1 MTFFL
6 CRVRFHC
13 QAIDS
18 LRFPPYKAANL
29 LRGALGTI
37 LPASV
42 FAPKAGRTGPSGL
55 EDQPRPF
62 VFRAAHL
69 DGTSISPGQP
79 FHFDLNVFD
88 QLLEVRGQL
97 VEAVTG
103 IVRRGIGPGRG
114 RAELLDVTS
123 EPIEL
128 RLCADPA
135 PVPRITVRFVTP
147 TELKDGGRIVTQ
159 PEFGILFA
167 RARDRISS
175 LRAFYGPRPLDI
187 DFRALGERAAQVR
200 MTRCEIRIID
210 VQRRSSR
217 TGQIHSL
224 GGFVGE
230 AGYEGALAEFVPF
243 LEAAQFTGVGR
254 QTVWGKGQLE
264 ICRA

>member
-1 MTFFL
+1 MTLSL
-6 CRVRFHC
+6 CRFRFHF
-13 QAIDS
+13 QALDP
-18 LRFPPYKAANL
+18 LRFPPYKAANV

-42 FAPKAGRTGPSGL
+42 FAPRANRPGPSGL
-55 EDQPRPF
+55 ADQPRPF
-62 VFRAAHL
+62 VLRAAHL
-69 DGTSISPGQP
+69 DGLSIAPGQP

-88 QLLEVRGQL
+88 QRPEVRRQI
-97 VEAVTG
+97 VEA
-103 IVRRGIGPGRG
+103 INSIAQRGIGPSRG
-114 RAELLDVTS
+114 RAELLDVRS

-135 PVPRITVRFVTP
+135 PVPRITVRFATP
-147 TELKDGGRIVTQ
+147 TELKDGGRIVAR
-159 PEFGILFA
+159 PGFGILFA

-175 LRAFYGPRPLDI
+175 LRAFYGPGPLDL

-200 MTRCEIRIID
+200 MTRCDIGTIE

-230 AGYEGALAEFVPF
+230 AVYEGGLAEFVPF
-243 LEAAQFTGVGR
+243 LDAAQFTGVGR